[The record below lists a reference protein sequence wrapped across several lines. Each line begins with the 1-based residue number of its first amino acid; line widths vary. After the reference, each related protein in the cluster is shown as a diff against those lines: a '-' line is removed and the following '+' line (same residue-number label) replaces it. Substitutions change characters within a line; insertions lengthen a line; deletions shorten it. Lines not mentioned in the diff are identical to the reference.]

1 MNALLAAQQHL
12 MQALHADLLYQL
24 VLLTVT
30 LDPLWQL
37 DIDDPADCDGE
48 TQFALLVARRA
59 FPDVYVEAVL
69 QQQSGVPET
78 DLNRL
83 ICRGFSERG
92 IPLEDIAWLG
102 YGIPLVAGGLDL
114 SDPEL
119 YTNTDFAAVLSWF
132 GVVAEAEPYHVE
144 VSAETYRVGRI
155 LADSLRQQPQLEW
168 QNVGWLM
175 AWLFSHTGNTLADV
189 DEEQLYEHEPLT
201 WEPADIELAVAM
213 IAECQTIIED
223 AHTGLHWLLAHP
235 AAGETLKANIRY
247 VQQVVAR
254 NPNPRQVPRVK
265 LTWANLAVEAPES
278 DGLFTP

>member
-1 MNALLAAQQHL
+1 MNPLLTLQHGL
-12 MQALHADLLYQL
+12 LQALHADPLHQL
-24 VLLTVT
+24 ALLTT
-30 LDPLWQL
+30 MLDPLWQL
-37 DIDDPADCDGE
+37 DIDDPADCAGE

-59 FPDVYVEAVL
+59 FPDLYVEAVL
-69 QQQSGVPET
+69 QQQSGAAEV

-132 GVVAEAEPYHVE
+132 GIVAEAEPYHVE
-144 VSAETYRVGRI
+144 VSAETYRVGRS

-201 WEPADIELAVAM
+201 WEPADIELAVEM

-223 AHTGLHWLLAHP
+223 AHTGLRWLLAHP
-235 AAGETLKANIRY
+235 AAC
-247 VQQVVAR
+247 QQVQENVR
-254 NPNPRQVPRVK
+254 HLYTMINRQKSRRYEPK
-265 LTWANLAVEAPES
+265 AQLTWL
-278 DGLFTP
+278 